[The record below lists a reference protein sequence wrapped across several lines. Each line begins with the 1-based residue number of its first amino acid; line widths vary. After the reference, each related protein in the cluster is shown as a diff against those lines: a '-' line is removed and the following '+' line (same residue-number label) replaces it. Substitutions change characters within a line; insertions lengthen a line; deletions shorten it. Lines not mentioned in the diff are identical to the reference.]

1 MQSCILFPNII
12 PSFIL
17 LEAGGSGT
25 EGGQMWAEGK
35 VQLQVRW
42 LRPCPECG
50 AAASGPQHLRMAGS
64 RRALWGRTLDKDRGL
79 WGKQEL
85 FLKRWWWQERL
96 LGRNEGTP
104 RTGYFLHYLSF
115 CVFDLNNYA
124 LQSLLWR
131 KLVVK
136 CLMRT
141 FSGAKISHKMGHSA
155 LKGHPGMLAVQTP
168 ALLSISRAQLRQW
181 LPGMKLPPPQGLAL
195 PLDISGARSW
205 RHSACR

>member
-1 MQSCILFPNII
+1 
-12 PSFIL
+12 
-17 LEAGGSGT
+17 
-25 EGGQMWAEGK
+25 MWAEGK
-35 VQLQVRW
+35 VRLQVRW
-42 LRPCPECG
+42 LRPGAECG
-50 AAASGPQHLRMAGS
+50 VAASGPQHLRTAGS
-64 RRALWGRTLDKDRGL
+64 RHALWGRTLDKDPGL

-115 CVFDLNNYA
+115 CVVDLNNFA
-124 LQSLLWR
+124 LRSLLWR

-155 LKGHPGMLAVQTP
+155 LKGHPGMLAVQNQCCLASP
-168 ALLSISRAQLRQW
+168 GLS
-181 LPGMKLPPPQGLAL
+181 
-195 PLDISGARSW
+195 
-205 RHSACR
+205 